1 MRIDDPN
8 GWVWLQA
15 LQMLD
20 ETRRL
25 QRCSFG
31 ATRWEPA
38 VDVFESRA
46 ELWLYYALPGV
57 RAHELEIELDGV
69 ELVVRGRR
77 VLPQIVHGAS
87 IRQLEL
93 PYGAFERRVLLPG
106 GVYRITA
113 QHLDQGFLVIGLQR
127 SP

>member
-1 MRIDDPN
+1 L
-8 GWVWLQA
+8 WLQA
-15 LQMLD
+15 LEMLG
-20 ETRRL
+20 EARRL

-38 VDVFESRA
+38 VDVFESHA

-57 RAHELEIELDGV
+57 RAQELEIAFDGA

-77 VLPQIVHGAS
+77 VLPQIVQGAA

-93 PYGAFERRVLLPG
+93 PYGTFERRVLLPEG
-106 GVYRITA
+106 AHRITA
-113 QHLDQGFLVIGLQR
+113 QHFDQGFLVIRLQR
-127 SP
+127 LP

>member
-1 MRIDDPN
+1 MRTDDPN
-8 GWVWLQA
+8 GWVWLRA

-20 ETRRL
+20 DARRL
-25 QRCSFG
+25 QRYSFG
-31 ATRWEPA
+31 TTRWEPA

-46 ELWLYYALPGV
+46 EIWLYYALPGV
-57 RAHELEIELDGV
+57 RPQELEIELDGA

-77 VLPQIVHGAS
+77 VLPQIVQGAS

-93 PYGAFERRVLLPG
+93 PYGAFERRVLLPAG
-106 GVYRITA
+106 AYRISA
-113 QHLDQGFLVIGLQR
+113 QQLDQGFLVIRLQR

>member
-1 MRIDDPN
+1 MRTDDPS

-20 ETRRL
+20 EARRL

-46 ELWLYYALPGV
+46 EIWLYYALPGV
-57 RAHELEIELDGV
+57 RPHDLEIELESG

-77 VLPQIVHGAS
+77 VLPQVVRAAS

-93 PYGAFERRVLLPG
+93 PYGTFERRVLLPEG
-106 GVYRITA
+106 AYRITA
-113 QHLDQGFLVIGLQR
+113 QHLDQGFLVIRLQR